1 MLSPILKVDNYDL
14 DQNGKQYNCTSVEST
29 LIMENLHKTIDLS
42 YNYHVLSLD

>member
-29 LIMENLHKTIDLS
+29 LFMKKIT
-42 YNYHVLSLD
+42 